1 VKASIG
7 FRAIGPRP
15 TRGVVNFFY
24 IGFTGQ
30 RRYRLWYIICM
41 RENSIL
47 SESPALQPQRL
58 PQSL

>member
-1 VKASIG
+1 MEASIA

-15 TRGVVNFFY
+15 TRGVVNFFS
-24 IGFTGQ
+24 IGFTGR

-47 SESPALQPQRL
+47 SESPALQP
-58 PQSL
+58 